1 MKGFKNM
8 IKIRL
13 SFDDQADK
21 EATLEVIKSNFD
33 VKSISKDY
41 MNRDNK
47 SFRVYVD
54 AELKNKEG

>member
-1 MKGFKNM
+1 MKGFENM

-13 SFDDQADK
+13 SFDSQVDK
-21 EATLEVIKSNFD
+21 EATLEVLKSNFD

-54 AELKNKEG
+54 AELKSIK

>member
-1 MKGFKNM
+1 M

-13 SFDDQADK
+13 SFDNQADK
-21 EATLEVIKSNFD
+21 EATLELIKSNFD

-41 MNRDNK
+41 MNRDGK

-54 AELKNKEG
+54 AELK

>member
-1 MKGFKNM
+1 M

-13 SFDDQADK
+13 SFDNQSEK
-21 EATLEVIKSNFD
+21 EATIETIKANFD

-41 MNRDNK
+41 ANRDGK

-54 AELKNKEG
+54 AEIKEDSK

>member
-1 MKGFKNM
+1 MKGFENM
-8 IKIRL
+8 VKIRL
-13 SFDDQADK
+13 SFDSQVDK
-21 EATLEVIKSNFD
+21 EATLEVLKSNFD

-54 AELKNKEG
+54 AELKK

>member
-1 MKGFKNM
+1 M

-13 SFDDQADK
+13 SFDNQSEK
-21 EATLEVIKSNFD
+21 EATIETIKSNFD

-41 MNRDNK
+41 LNRDGK

-54 AELKNKEG
+54 AELKADKEDV